1 MVFYFLEIFGTKK
14 YLRPGEDDDKIEQLF
29 DADCSDL
36 EIDESSDDEGGFD
49 IPEVQQDLEEIEDA
63 PDEFLDEEDSDDE
76 PLSVVRERILAERV
90 PATDRLKWKKSE
102 NFIPPNFEFQ
112 EDFNDIETRR
122 EWKVQDYIKM
132 YLDDEIFQ
140 NICDCTNVRFLE
152 EKGKPMN
159 LTLPEIKKFF
169 AISLLMSC
177 LKYPQVRMYW
187 AKTTKVNVIASAMTR
202 DRFFLIR
209 ANLKVVIDS
218 NVTLQ
223 EKSSDRLYKIR
234 PLINRIRKGCLMLPR
249 FPEVA
254 IDEQMIP
261 FTGVCRLKQ
270 FVRGKPN
277 PEGLKNF
284 VCAAPDGLVLD
295 FEIYQGKSTF
305 LNEKSKDLG
314 IGPSAVIRLSE
325 TLKEG
330 THIFIDRYFTTI
342 PLLEHMFEKKIT
354 VTGTI
359 MKSRIPRS
367 VQLTSEKTMARLGRG
382 SSEMSVRADGKISVV
397 QWFDMKNVLLA
408 STGLQLE
415 PQDDCKRWSKK
426 ESKYIVIPRP
436 NIVNKY
442 NSCMGGID
450 LIDRMISYYR
460 ISTTRTKKWT
470 VKSILHLTDLGV
482 ANSWIFYRGDRKK
495 LGDKSADILKLLDF
509 KISYANFLFEE
520 ANTQIDGEN
529 RLPLMVTRSN
539 LSLSGPRTPTSG
551 AKQKTLHLPIVATG
565 LKNAVRCKN
574 PGCKLK
580 TKFYCEKCNLFLCL
594 TGSNNCFRTFHLR
607 NN

>member
-1 MVFYFLEIFGTKK
+1 M
-14 YLRPGEDDDKIEQLF
+14 
-29 DADCSDL
+29 
-36 EIDESSDDEGGFD
+36 
-49 IPEVQQDLEEIEDA
+49 
-63 PDEFLDEEDSDDE
+63 DEEDSDDE

-90 PATDRLKWKKSE
+90 LATGRLKWKKSE

-122 EWKVQDYIKM
+122 EWKVQDYLKM

-169 AISLLMSC
+169 AICLFMSC

-187 AKTTKVNVIASAMTR
+187 AKTTKVNTIATAMTR
-202 DRFFLIR
+202 DRFFAIR
-209 ANLKVVIDS
+209 SNLKVVIDG
-218 NVTLQ
+218 NLTLQ

-249 FPEVA
+249 FSEVA

-261 FTGVCRLKQ
+261 FTGVCKLKQ

-284 VCAAPDGLVLD
+284 VCATPDGLVLD
-295 FEIYQGKSTF
+295 FEIYQGKNTYI
-305 LNEKSKDLG
+305 NENSKHLG

-342 PLLEHMFEKKIT
+342 PLLEHMLEKKIT

-397 QWFDMKNVLLA
+397 QWFDMKNVLLT
-408 STGLQLE
+408 STGLQVE
-415 PQDDCKRWSKK
+415 PQDECKRWSKK
-426 ESKYIVIPRP
+426 ESKYIIIPRP
-436 NIVNKY
+436 NIVTKY

-450 LIDRMISYYR
+450 LNDRMISYYR

-470 VKSILHLTDLGV
+470 VKSILHLIDLGV
-482 ANSWIFYRGDRKK
+482 ANSWILYRGDRKK
-495 LGDKSADILKLLDF
+495 LGDKFADTLKLLDF
-509 KISYANFLFEE
+509 KISYANSLFEE
-520 ANTQIDGEN
+520 AMTQSDGEN
-529 RLPLMVTRSN
+529 RLPLMITRSN
-539 LSLSGPRTPTSG
+539 LSPSVSGTSTFTIG
-551 AKQKTLHLPIVATG
+551 SKHKTLHLPIVATH

-594 TGSNNCFRTFHLR
+594 TGSNNCFRSFHLR
-607 NN
+607 NNQ